1 MPSIL
6 RAALNCVPCEL
17 EQSGRAMPESLRGHC
32 LIAAKRLR
40 DPNFYKTV
48 VLMVEHGSDGAMG
61 LVINRPSSVTVA
73 HALSEHF
80 KLPETDDLVYV
91 GGPVE
96 PSALFILHNS
106 SELDRKES
114 PLIPGVFVGSSA
126 DVFEEIVRSSAGGN
140 PDLQFRIYSGCAG
153 WAPGQL
159 EGEIAR
165 GDWYSHPAE
174 TYAIFGEDPY
184 AVWDSMIAKVY
195 ESNRILPEPSGNP
208 EWN

>member
-1 MPSIL
+1 
-6 RAALNCVPCEL
+6 
-17 EQSGRAMPESLRGHC
+17 MPETLRGHC

-40 DPNFYKTV
+40 DRNFYKTV
-48 VLMVEHGSDGAMG
+48 VLMVEHGADGAMG
-61 LVINRPSSVTVA
+61 LVVNRPSSVTVA

-106 SELDRKES
+106 EEFDSSET
-114 PLIPGVFVGSSA
+114 PVVPGVFVGSSA
-126 DVFEEIVRSSAGGN
+126 EIFEQIVRSSADGN
-140 PDLQFRIYSGCAG
+140 PDLRFRIYSGCAG

-159 EGEIAR
+159 EGELAR
-165 GDWYSHPAE
+165 GDWYSWPAD
-174 TYAIFGEDPY
+174 TQTIFGCDPY
-184 AVWDSMIAKVY
+184 AAWDDLMAKVS
-195 ESNRILPEPSGNP
+195 ESNRILHEPSGNP

>member
-1 MPSIL
+1 MS
-6 RAALNCVPCEL
+6 
-17 EQSGRAMPESLRGHC
+17 ESLRGHC
-32 LIAAKRLR
+32 LIAAKRLQDR
-40 DPNFYKTV
+40 NFYRTV

-96 PSALFILHNS
+96 PSALFILHNAPEFDQ
-106 SELDRKES
+106 SETS
-114 PLIPGVFVGSSA
+114 VAPGVFVGSSA
-126 DVFEEIVRSSAGGN
+126 DVFEQIVRSSADGN
-140 PDLQFRIYSGCAG
+140 PNLQFRIYSGCAG

-165 GDWYSHPAE
+165 GDWHSRPADLN
-174 TYAIFGEDPY
+174 AIFNSDPY
-184 AVWDSMIAKVY
+184 TVWDDFMARVY
-195 ESNRILPEPSGNP
+195 EANRILPSRPGNP